1 MKDITTVEKEYYE
14 KKYEIYKEN
23 IAYIWR
29 VAEEEIFGDY
39 LKDVGG
45 KTVLEVGCGNGT
57 AISYLV
63 SNLKISVFNYIGTD
77 ISENA
82 VKQAKE
88 KFSQGVFFT
97 ADCTKIP
104 LPSKSVDIVSCFGV
118 LHHLENPYVG
128 LKEIFR
134 VLNKNGILLLRE
146 PSDDA
151 FKRGEGESPYEAGL
165 NANELIESIKINDA
179 KILSFVGIN
188 PKISFPIRYILERLN
203 NLTLWK
209 IKTNNRCVDMLGWW
223 R

>member
-1 MKDITTVEKEYYE
+1 M
-14 KKYEIYKEN
+14 
-23 IAYIWR
+23 
-29 VAEEEIFGDY
+29 
-39 LKDVGG
+39 
-45 KTVLEVGCGNGT
+45 
-57 AISYLV
+57 
-63 SNLKISVFNYIGTD
+63 
-77 ISENA
+77 
-82 VKQAKE
+82 
-88 KFSQGVFFT
+88 
-97 ADCTKIP
+97 
-104 LPSKSVDIVSCFGV
+104 DIVSCFGV